1 MWIDVRQ
8 SGLRPFA
15 CLCVDKT
22 GDTLPQRD
30 KTHLTDKKRGGSLI
44 EMKRLGCTALVAVGL
59 LAGCGG
65 GGSEGGAST
74 NPPPVTIGPVAFKDV
89 TGMAPADAGLG
100 QPFNVQWVLPTNT
113 TLSSVVLDA
122 TASSG
127 AGLTK
132 SSCAITA
139 GTLAVSATSADI
151 TIPNACDGKLVND
164 VRLRITV
171 KGSDGQ
177 TTSATYPFV
186 TPSTPAEFL
195 PTRVQLPVLRITT
208 DNGAPIVS
216 KEVYITGQMSL
227 VSNVAGAPAVNGGLQ
242 IRGRGNSTWDLHPK
256 KPYRL
261 KLTDKQSLLGMPS
274 SKDWVLLA
282 NYSDKTLL
290 RNAAALDLGAKLGF
304 PWTPRSAFVEVYLNG
319 RYDGVYQLM
328 ENIKVAKD
336 RVNIDELAAAD
347 VGADKIT
354 GGYLLEVDF
363 REDGYTMHTAIDDLP
378 IVFQSPETPAPAQE
392 AYIKGYIND
401 FETVLHSSTFADPA
415 TGYAA
420 YIDVDS
426 FIRFYLVNEVFRN
439 VDANMWSSCWM
450 YKPRGGKLYM
460 GPLWD
465 FDLAAGN
472 ANYADAFQNS
482 GWHIRTAKWFS
493 RLFEDPAFAA
503 RVKTAWNAIKTDE
516 LPAMFQQI
524 TSGAASL
531 QQAQLNNF
539 QRWPILETW
548 VWPNYQ
554 VPGTYA
560 GEISYLNVF
569 LTARIAWMDQQFN
582 P

>member
-1 MWIDVRQ
+1 
-8 SGLRPFA
+8 
-15 CLCVDKT
+15 
-22 GDTLPQRD
+22 
-30 KTHLTDKKRGGSLI
+30 
-44 EMKRLGCTALVAVGL
+44 MKRLGCMALVAAGL

-65 GGSEGGAST
+65 GGGSDGGGT
-74 NPPPVTIGPVAFKDV
+74 PNPPVNTIQVAFKNLS
-89 TGMAPADAGLG
+89 GSAPADAALG
-100 QPFNVQWVLPTNT
+100 QPFNVEWELPANV
-113 TLSSVVLDA
+113 TLSSVALEA
-122 TASSG
+122 TATSG
-127 AGLTK
+127 ISPNTSTCSA
-132 SSCAITA
+132 TA
-139 GTLAVSATSADI
+139 GSLAVSATSATI
-151 TIPNACDGKLVND
+151 TIPNACERKTVND
-164 VRLRITV
+164 VRLRLTV
-171 KGSDGQ
+171 KAADGQ
-177 TTSATYPFV
+177 TASTSYAFV
-186 TPSTPAEFL
+186 APATPAAFL
-195 PTRVQLPVLRITT
+195 PKRVQLPVLRITT
-208 DNGAPIVS
+208 DNAAPIVS

-242 IRGRGNSTWDLHPK
+242 IRGRGNSTWDIHPK

-290 RNAAALDLGAKLGF
+290 RNAAALDLGVRMGF
-304 PWTPRSAFVEVYLNG
+304 PWTPRSAFVEVYLND

-328 ENIKVAKD
+328 ENIKVTKD

-347 VGADKIT
+347 VGADKIG

-363 REDGYTMHTAIDDLP
+363 REDGYTMHSTIDDLP
-378 IVFQSPETPAPAQE
+378 IVFQSPEQPAPAQE

-401 FETVLHSSTFADPA
+401 FEAVLHSSTFADPT

-450 YKPRGGKLYM
+450 YKPRNGKLFM

-472 ANYADAFQNS
+472 ANYADAFKTD
-482 GWHIRTAKWFS
+482 GWHIRIAPWFK

-503 RVKTAWNAIKTDE
+503 RVKTAWNEIKADE
-516 LPAMFQQI
+516 LPAMFQNI
-524 TSGAASL
+524 TSSAAGL

-554 VPGTYA
+554 IPGSYA
-560 GEISYLNVF
+560 GEVDYLSSF
-569 LTARIAWMDQQFN
+569 LTARINWIDQQIN
-582 P
+582 K